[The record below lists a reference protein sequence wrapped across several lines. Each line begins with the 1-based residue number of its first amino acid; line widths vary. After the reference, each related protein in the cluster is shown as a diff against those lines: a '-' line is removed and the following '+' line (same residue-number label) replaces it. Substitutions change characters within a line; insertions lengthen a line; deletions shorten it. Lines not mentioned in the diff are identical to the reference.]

1 MTYVKPLDIP
11 VKNKVLPS
19 LLTAMLLALPGIIKA
34 QVDLT
39 EMPKKTGVWKYVY
52 EKTAY
57 ENAFSMSASE
67 TTIFHNKPKTIAE
80 QLHRHPLLL
89 NPLGTKDQQRQA
101 LNLLELLIN

>member
-52 EKTAY
+52 EKRRMKMHSAY
-57 ENAFSMSASE
+57 LLQKQPFS
-67 TTIFHNKPKTIAE
+67 I
-80 QLHRHPLLL
+80 
-89 NPLGTKDQQRQA
+89 
-101 LNLLELLIN
+101 IN